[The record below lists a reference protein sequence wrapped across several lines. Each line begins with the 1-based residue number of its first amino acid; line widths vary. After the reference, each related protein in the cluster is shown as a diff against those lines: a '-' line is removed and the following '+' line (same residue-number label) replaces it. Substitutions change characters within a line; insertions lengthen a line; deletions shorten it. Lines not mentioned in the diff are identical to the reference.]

1 MMFYIYTIMLYIY
14 VGQYNI
20 GIFNAIYDQQNVRSH
35 GLSWETPKL
44 KCPHGK
50 RIAHGYLT

>member
-1 MMFYIYTIMLYIY
+1 MFYIYTIMLYIY

-50 RIAHGYLT
+50 RIAYGYLT